1 MRPCRTRGFR
11 DLESVK
17 YFLSQ
22 RKLGHMV
29 QSGQVHGVRI
39 EIWQYLARVWKRRMV
54 ILRKSMTGQT
64 AEHQANIFKVITIV
78 DTCQLATVII
88 LKSNKKRYIRRVCVI
103 DMCCCC
109 FPCIAAIE

>member
-1 MRPCRTRGFR
+1 MLSIFL
-11 DLESVK
+11 LE
-17 YFLSQ
+17 

-78 DTCQLATVII
+78 DTCQLGTVII
-88 LKSNKKRYIRRVCVI
+88 LKSNTKTITYDEYVLLTCAVVVSLASL
-103 DMCCCC
+103 
-109 FPCIAAIE
+109 P